1 MPQIS
6 PSAVVAVFHEPEG
19 AHVVAAAL
27 SSLSVLLAKP
37 GDAPAPNA
45 TVYDVISKAKREWE
59 RTVDTL
65 DHLVFLLDRKGD
77 VLRAN
82 RAIERWGLCDVGE
95 VRGLSIHSVL
105 HPSCDEPSCR
115 LERLLTCRWKQVR
128 SRGPTSFEIFDEQLN
143 MAMQLTLQPIS
154 EPDSDTEPS
163 DSSYGI
169 VVVEDVTES
178 HQTQTKLRQLNDE
191 LSVRVRDRTKQL
203 QAMNRDL
210 AEQIS
215 KREIAEQQ
223 VQASRDE
230 LQRLSARL
238 LKTQEAERRRIALEL
253 HDSVG
258 QSLGALK
265 YSLERYIALSGNPE
279 LGNAEQALDS
289 AVKQLQ
295 TAIEDTRSI
304 AMSLRPSL
312 LDDMGAVSAIRWLC
326 RRFAETYVDI
336 HVIADCNLGDQDV
349 PERLVTTVF
358 RIVQEA
364 LSNVAKHSQARSVM
378 VALRRYT
385 RTLAL
390 EVRDDGVGFDTRS
403 CDLPS
408 GQCLGIVGMR
418 ERAALTGG
426 KFALI
431 SGPSVSTRVRVEW
444 EVSD

>member
-1 MPQIS
+1 
-6 PSAVVAVFHEPEG
+6 
-19 AHVVAAAL
+19 
-27 SSLSVLLAKP
+27 
-37 GDAPAPNA
+37 
-45 TVYDVISKAKREWE
+45 
-59 RTVDTL
+59 
-65 DHLVFLLDRKGD
+65 
-77 VLRAN
+77 
-82 RAIERWGLCDVGE
+82 
-95 VRGLSIHSVL
+95 
-105 HPSCDEPSCR
+105 
-115 LERLLTCRWKQVR
+115 
-128 SRGPTSFEIFDEQLN
+128 